1 MSPFLSYSQ
10 YQFGMDKTTG
20 KYDFTKDFNGPL
32 AFLPINCQDADQK
45 KATAKTNEAA
55 ADQDKEDERSSYAS
69 PIIAV
74 VGQTNT
80 IQSAMQD

>member
-1 MSPFLSYSQ
+1 
-10 YQFGMDKTTG
+10 MDKSTG